1 MNSSPQ
7 HVVVTGA
14 STGIGAACA
23 VWLAQRGWLVWA
35 GVRRTED
42 GDRLRTQGGEN
53 IRPLHLDVT
62 VPDTLARAADEV
74 GAALSEQGL
83 AGLVNNAGIAVA
95 GPLEFVGAG
104 QLRQQ
109 FEVNVIGLVAATQA
123 FLPLLR
129 RWPGR
134 IVHMGSTSGR
144 LALPF
149 LGPYAASKF
158 AVEALSDAQ
167 RGELRPWGIE
177 VINVQP
183 GAVATPIWDKA
194 RQSNEAQFADLPAEA
209 QALYQRPI
217 DRLRAQTAQA
227 ANRAIP
233 AVRVAAV
240 VERALT
246 ARRPRTR
253 YPVGGDA
260 RLQFLIRRLPDRW
273 RDALIGRMLFGGK
286 AAE

>member
-1 MNSSPQ
+1 MHSTPQ

-35 GVRRTED
+35 GVRRSED
-42 GDRLRTQGGEN
+42 GERLRVQGGDG

-62 VPDTLARAADEV
+62 EPGSLEQ
-74 GAALSEQGL
+74 GAAKVGEALAEGGL

-95 GPLEFVGAG
+95 GPLEFVGRD
-104 QLRQQ
+104 QLRKQ

-129 RWPGR
+129 QGPGR

-167 RGELRPWGIE
+167 RVELRPLGIE
-177 VINVQP
+177 VINIQP

-194 RQSNEAQFADLPAEA
+194 RQSNEAQFAALPPDA
-209 QALYQRPI
+209 QTLYQRPTA
-217 DRLRAQTAQA
+217 RLRAQTARA
-227 ANRAIP
+227 AQRAIP
-233 AVRVAAV
+233 AERVAAV

-273 RDALIGRMLFGGK
+273 RDALIGRMLFGR
-286 AAE
+286 